1 MKNVGVGTILWAAF
15 VLFVIIWYMVPSSG
29 DDQTAVQNANAASAP
44 AESASSAPE
53 GPSANDSPL
62 SLSPQPVC
70 AHSELLAWVKVPQI
84 ISTTGAIEGT
94 TNLPDGTILD
104 FYISTRE
111 NVSFNVDNNLYNQK
125 HTVSHGHFGP
135 FTVVRPGV
143 IMPPGN
149 YELNVVMPQVGMLQ
163 PEEVVRALGEY
174 GECLTGPI
182 VTIDGELRT
191 VSASFPMMVQ

>member
-1 MKNVGVGTILWAAF
+1 MKNVGVGSILWAAF
-15 VLFVIIWYMVPSSG
+15 VLFVIIWYMVPSSS
-29 DDQTAVQNANAASAP
+29 DDQAVQTANATSAP

-53 GPSANDSPL
+53 GPSTHDSSL
-62 SLSPQPVC
+62 SLPPQPVC

-84 ISTTGAIEGT
+84 ISTTGDIEGT

-125 HTVSHGHFGP
+125 HTVSRGHFGP

-149 YELNVVMPQVGMLQ
+149 YDLNVVMPQVGMLQ
-163 PEEVVRALGEY
+163 PEEVVQALGEY

-182 VTIDGELRT
+182 VKIDGELRT
-191 VSASFPMMVQ
+191 VVASFAMIVQ